1 MIEAGAPSLPDLW
14 NRAVLALTDA
24 SSEKLGHVLQ
34 ELIQVNLPLADKYRE
49 VDVLSVLRDNASQQ
63 GLNAIATAFNILE
76 KYGRNLL
83 SPNKPKFWRAV
94 KFNNPVFKSTVD
106 AVKGGRDILRLYGYT
121 VELRDGMSFP
131 ENVADPDP
139 RRVAAVTVEVALLQV
154 ELDLLRKGTHPHP
167 ELFSQLLSTGTQ
179 VQQVTP
185 LTPSVQDPRPKA
197 DGAVTPTW
205 TIGNPPSSSGVP
217 SGEGPW
223 TPLQEEGVAKGGG
236 LPIPASPRTSCAVCS
251 AELVSSHCGDCGLLF
266 CGDCGDLY
274 HRHPARA
281 QHQRSLIPP
290 RAAAPGAS
298 HREVQNGE
306 VVSLGKEPEIRAT
319 PNQTLAWSCPGC
331 QLSNP
336 GQGLV
341 CRGCQLP
348 RASREPPPPSRAAWS
363 CQACTCLNEASS
375 VLCSA
380 CDRPRLAGRP
390 SFTPRPP
397 ASSIAPALALAPNP
411 DPSPTPQ
418 AGKRDPASGWECR
431 HCTYINLNRGRICEV
446 CDRTS
451 DPREGEGEGERV
463 PCGPVTTARPGQHGV
478 SAELDRQRAMR
489 EDGLRLIT
497 AIRMAEEQQVSPE
510 EVVCA
515 LRCAGDISPLSW
527 LETGLTQALESISE
541 LALQQGGPEVGLVGR
556 EEAHQAWLSCG
567 GSVEE
572 AARRCAQERRRKVGE
587 LEVLGFRDRD
597 EVLQTLY
604 MNGGDVDRALVDL
617 QRRLLQPFHN
627 RIWQEHQEP
636 IQLQLPDKERVLR
649 QILATYSLQS
659 WGRAEIVL
667 SLMLEGNQHYQLSDV
682 VEAVKES
689 ADREFIK
696 RCLSLLC
703 PICFSLYPRSKVQS
717 LTSCECTI
725 CLSCFKEYF
734 TYTVRERN
742 IKNLVCPICSKP
754 DIDDEAQRLSYF
766 STLDVQLR
774 DCLDTDDYNLFHK
787 KLTERTLM
795 MDPKFK
801 WCTHC
806 SNGFIYDGNQKQVTC
821 PQCQGSFCV
830 ECKRPS
836 RGVLSSPQKTGSGL
850 DGFAVLV
857 TRGQFGEGTWGV
869 EGRGGFKVQ
878 PGLNGVDVG

>member
-139 RRVAAVTVEVALLQV
+139 CRVAAVTVEVALLQV

-179 VQQVTP
+179 VQQATP

-205 TIGNPPSSSGVP
+205 TIESPPSSSGVP
-217 SGEGPW
+217 SGGGPW
-223 TPLQEEGVAKGGG
+223 TPLQEEGVAKGGR
-236 LPIPASPRTSCAVCS
+236 LPIPASPGTSCAVCS
-251 AELVSSHCGDCGLLF
+251 AELVSSHCRDCGLLF
-266 CGDCGDLY
+266 CRDCGALPPAPGPGPAPALP
-274 HRHPARA
+274 HPAQGA
-281 QHQRSLIPP
+281 S
-290 RAAAPGAS
+290 PGAS

-397 ASSIAPALALAPNP
+397 ASSIAPALAPNP
-411 DPSPTPQ
+411 DPSPTPRQ
-418 AGKRDPASGWECR
+418 ASGYR
-431 HCTYINLNRGRICEV
+431 
-446 CDRTS
+446 
-451 DPREGEGEGERV
+451 
-463 PCGPVTTARPGQHGV
+463 
-478 SAELDRQRAMR
+478 
-489 EDGLRLIT
+489 
-497 AIRMAEEQQVSPE
+497 
-510 EVVCA
+510 
-515 LRCAGDISPLSW
+515 SPLS
-527 LETGLTQALESISE
+527 Q
-541 LALQQGGPEVGLVGR
+541 
-556 EEAHQAWLSCG
+556 
-567 GSVEE
+567 
-572 AARRCAQERRRKVGE
+572 
-587 LEVLGFRDRD
+587 
-597 EVLQTLY
+597 
-604 MNGGDVDRALVDL
+604 
-617 QRRLLQPFHN
+617 
-627 RIWQEHQEP
+627 
-636 IQLQLPDKERVLR
+636 
-649 QILATYSLQS
+649 
-659 WGRAEIVL
+659 
-667 SLMLEGNQHYQLSDV
+667 
-682 VEAVKES
+682 
-689 ADREFIK
+689 
-696 RCLSLLC
+696 
-703 PICFSLYPRSKVQS
+703 
-717 LTSCECTI
+717 
-725 CLSCFKEYF
+725 
-734 TYTVRERN
+734 
-742 IKNLVCPICSKP
+742 
-754 DIDDEAQRLSYF
+754 
-766 STLDVQLR
+766 
-774 DCLDTDDYNLFHK
+774 
-787 KLTERTLM
+787 
-795 MDPKFK
+795 
-801 WCTHC
+801 C

-830 ECKRPS
+830 ECKRPWE
-836 RGVLSSPQKTGSGL
+836 PQHQGISCEEFQSWKRENDPEYQAQGL
-850 DGFAVLV
+850 AAYLKENGIDCPKCKFRYALA
-857 TRGQFGEGTWGV
+857 
-869 EGRGGFKVQ
+869 RGGCMHFTCSQCQHEFCSGCYNAFLGKKKCNDPACRLKDSLHAHHPRDCLSYLRDWPVTALQELLQKHGVNFDTVPPAGAEATPGGNCRVMEQREDHGKLIDEACGKEACQGHAGLCESHYKEYLVSRINGHSLDPAHLYTVEEMEVFLNRMGKQQAPQATTETEVQYKARLLNVITAIPLGDKV
-878 PGLNGVDVG
+878 PRIRK